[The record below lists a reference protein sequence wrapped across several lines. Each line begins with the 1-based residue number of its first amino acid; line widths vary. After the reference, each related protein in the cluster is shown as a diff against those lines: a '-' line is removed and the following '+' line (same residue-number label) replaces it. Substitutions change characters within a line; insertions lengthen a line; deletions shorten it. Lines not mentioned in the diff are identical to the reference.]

1 MAIDSTQL
9 ITQLK
14 AFARANPLPLDS
26 SEVHAS
32 KADALAY
39 AAQANAYAGQ
49 TIKVLEN
56 GVYVPYILN
65 GTAGAYELT
74 KVGVDASAVKNYV
87 QIVETLPVSG
97 QEQGVIYIDG
107 ELTGHIWNGTSW
119 DVIFEQIVLTDE
131 EGNEISVSEAIEG
144 LDTRVDSIEETL
156 KVLTD
161 VGETN
166 GSIANQIFVAT
177 EEINGRIDTLEGTV
191 NGKANAADVY
201 TKGETDS
208 AIATAIEGMNH
219 LTRTIVDEL
228 PVEGIDTNTIYMM
241 SKEGADGEQ
250 RYDEYMYIEG
260 NWEKIGDSA
269 VDLSDYLTADQIAAK
284 YLTSEN
290 AAATYQTAEQVE
302 GIVTSKGYVT
312 ADDVAQ
318 NYVTADDVA
327 SSVAT
332 AKQEAIDAAASDA
345 ATKADQAKADAIA
358 AAASDATT
366 KADQA
371 KADAVAEAN
380 EYTDGK
386 VSGLNTAIGNLETVV
401 NSKVNADQVNDLISD
416 KVGEIP
422 AGTSVKEY
430 VDNAIGSGGTDA
442 AEAIAI
448 AKQEAIDAAK
458 EYTDSQITE
467 AKGYTDTKV
476 GNLNG
481 AADVVT
487 YVNNAVNNIALN
499 IIEF

>member
-26 SEVHAS
+26 TEVHAS

-144 LDTRVDSIEETL
+144 LDTRVDSIEDTL
-156 KVLTD
+156 HTLTD
-161 VGETN
+161 VGETP

-191 NGKANAADVY
+191 DGKANAADVY

-228 PVEGIDTNTIYMM
+228 PVEGIDANTIYMM
-241 SKEGADGEQ
+241 GKEGADGEQ

-312 ADDVAQ
+312 AEEVAQ
-318 NYVTADDVA
+318 NYVTADG
-327 SSVAT
+327 VAT

-358 AAASDATT
+358 AAASDATA
-366 KADQA
+366 KANQA
-371 KADAVAEAN
+371 KTDAVAEAN

-386 VSGLNTAIGNLETVV
+386 VSGLNTTIGNLETVV
-401 NSKVNADQVNDLISD
+401 NSKVNADQVNTLISD

-422 AGTSVKEY
+422 EGTSVKEY

-442 AEAIAI
+442 AEAIAT